1 LISLAGRVLRIF
13 RTERR
18 FVPYRDLLPLAD
30 NEGRRFAE
38 SEFEEIHNTLV
49 DRFGGLTA
57 FSRAPARGLFES
69 EGKTSRDDI
78 LIIEVMADTL
88 DRSWW
93 AEFRDAVEAQFR
105 QQEIMLRASEV
116 TKL

>member
-1 LISLAGRVLRIF
+1 MFLIEIF
-13 RTERR
+13 
-18 FVPYRDLLPLAD
+18 LPLAD
-30 NEGRRFAE
+30 NDGRRFAQ
-38 SEFEEIHNTLV
+38 SEFDEIHSTLV

-69 EGKTSRDDI
+69 GGRTSMDDI
-78 LIIEVMADTL
+78 LIIEVMADRL
-88 DRSWW
+88 DREWW
-93 AEFRDAVEAQFR
+93 AGFRRSLEARFQ